1 MFCCKNCRL
10 KHELNN
16 HKTNLECDIC
26 VKGRIIIKNPTDSLL
41 EHIKKD
47 HWPLYCVYCERVFET
62 IDDIFEHNKCPKQ
75 EENNNTPPIS
85 QKDVKLIAAGQSCV
99 PTSTPVAPREDDN
112 NFLQQISEVIT
123 PVEIY
128 LDKKEEIQY
137 KSPLT
142 PHNERKND
150 QYTKRRVTFSETIEE
165 ISDNE
170 NIPPEKANEPS
181 TPTSQHSS
189 YYTAEMRTPSL
200 FSIDEADEK
209 AQNDLNESAVLQLS
223 RRDLTVPEGETLWET
238 AINDGFESENVSI
251 MEIGTTEKNT
261 DHCMTYWPT
270 DSSADEQSTSTGNA
284 SIWSSMTNIFKNVM
298 QGFSITHQSGGYIQ
312 NTITHNDYCNTFKAD
327 SSSVSLKRRFTSTDH
342 EDHLEESPALKKM
355 KLTDIKCRRP
365 IRYMQPAIYVRYG
378 RLKKVTCAHKVTQ
391 TD

>member
-1 MFCCKNCRL
+1 M
-10 KHELNN
+10 KHELNK
-16 HKTNLECDIC
+16 HKIHLECDIC
-26 VKGRIIIKNPTDSLL
+26 IKGTIIIRDPSDSLL
-41 EHIKKD
+41 QHIKEN
-47 HWPLYCVYCERVFET
+47 HWPLYCVYCERVFER
-62 IDDIFEHNKCPKQ
+62 IDDIFEHNRCPKSLLKQ
-75 EENNNTPPIS
+75 EVSDKNNTPPIL
-85 QKDVKLIAAGQSCV
+85 QKDVKLIAAGQTSV

-112 NFLQQISEVIT
+112 NFLQQISAVIT
-123 PVEIY
+123 PVEVY

-189 YYTAEMRTPSL
+189 YHTAEMRTPSL

-209 AQNDLNESAVLQLS
+209 AQNDLNEGAVLQLS
-223 RRDLTVPEGETLWET
+223 KRDLTLPEGETLWES
-238 AINDGFESENVSI
+238 AINDGFQGENVSI
-251 MEIGTTEKNT
+251 MEIGTTEKNI
-261 DHCMTYWPT
+261 DHSMTYWPT
-270 DSSADEQSTSTGNA
+270 DSSADEQSSSSGNT

-298 QGFSITHQSGGYIQ
+298 QGFSITQRSGGYIQ
-312 NTITHNDYCNTFKAD
+312 NKRIHNNYCNTFKAD
-327 SSSVSLKRRFTSTDH
+327 SSSVSLKRRFTPADR
-342 EDHLEESPALKKM
+342 EDDLDGSPALKKM

-365 IRYMQPAIYVRYG
+365 IRYMQPAIYIRYG
-378 RLKKVTCAHKVTQ
+378 RWKKVTCAHKVTQ